1 MKSELNYSEFKGIG
15 AGYGRNTLPI
25 QALPTSK
32 KTEKWKKAT
41 VDALERQGITQ
52 IESNL
57 RFRDYR
63 AMTEGRFT
71 YAGTGFGEFQDLPW
85 FDREIRKVRENKG
98 IPTYIKHFD
107 FIGMIV
113 NALSG
118 VYNELDD
125 KYRIESTDEYFTNE
139 YIRTKTEMLHKYA
152 SQLFQEEINK
162 MLLMRGIDP
171 NKQDFE
177 SQEEQQ
183 AYQQELNNQVKALT
197 PPEIEQF
204 MAKNF
209 KILAIEW
216 AQNTL
221 TADKEEFYLTEEDR
235 ELFIDYLLT
244 GRWFRHYRV
253 GYDNYTIESWRPEE
267 TFFSQDVDAKFPQE
281 GEFVGR
287 ITTMSTSNIINRF
300 GHLMTTKEIEAIS
313 NYWDMKLS
321 DWESGG
327 NVTRNSKGVSPSNAV
342 FPEHS
347 IVPFHNY
354 KDHLIN
360 TALEDALGVP
370 VGRTLDE
377 QGNEATRWLPRYDT
391 DFNFS
396 ATAHS
401 SYLRDDIEVRTD
413 AVRVTEGYWRSWKR
427 VGILIHENDFGSL
440 SVDIVTD
447 DLLDDFLED
456 EEIKKLRNV
465 SITELQRALKEDKLD
480 EYSNTITYT
489 YVPEAWKFVK
499 IKGNGSTIKDDLYLD
514 VRPLDY
520 QIKGSRSQMY
530 DILLP
535 VGGMIDT
542 GIAVK
547 LEPYQQL
554 HNIVMNQNTE
564 LLEKELGV
572 FFMFDISALP
582 AEYQG
587 QTTQD
592 ALYQM
597 RETIKDTG
605 LAGADLSPENLAGGN
620 RPNLFSR
627 QEVTFVAQMQQR
639 MAMAEAYKQMGFNQI
654 GLTPQLL
661 GQMSTYETAEGVKQG
676 VQASHALIN
685 HLFDKMNRAKA
696 KSNELHLA
704 IAQYCVT
711 EGKDKTLITRK
722 GDGELR
728 FIDIMKEDGEV
739 FPLRFLGVKPVGNS
753 KDRKIVEQIKQYI
766 FSDNTVSKTYQ
777 DIIEL
782 LSNPDLAEMQEV
794 AKKIEITNRKRI
806 EEDRAFQDSQLKQ
819 NLDAQAKDKE
829 AERAHEKELE
839 ILNIEG
845 DLKGKY
851 IDGMSRVSDKNL
863 EVDAYGRIEDAY
875 QQTID
880 NELKNKALSL
890 KVDDN
895 NRKSEDS
902 KMSKQIELKKLAQK
916 DKELSIKEKA
926 VQVQEEG
933 NRINKN

>member
-15 AGYGRNTLPI
+15 SGYGRNTLPI
-25 QALPTSK
+25 QALPSSK
-32 KTEKWKKAT
+32 KTEKWKKACA
-41 VDALERQGITQ
+41 DALERQGIVQ
-52 IESNL
+52 IEQNL

-85 FDREIRKVRENKG
+85 FDKEIRKVRQDKG

-118 VYNELDD
+118 VYMELDD
-125 KYRIESTDEYFTNE
+125 KYKVESTDEYFTNE

-152 SQLFQEEINK
+152 AQIFQEEINK
-162 MLLMRGIDP
+162 MLLMRGVDP

-177 SQEEQQ
+177 SEEEQQ
-183 AYQQELNNQVKALT
+183 AYQQELQNQAKALT

-221 TADKEEFYLTEEDR
+221 TSDKEEFYLTEEDR

-267 TFFSQDVDAKFPQE
+267 TFFSQDVDARFPQE

-300 GHLMTTKEIEAIS
+300 GHLMSTKQIESIS
-313 NYWDMKLS
+313 NYWNQKS
-321 DWESGG
+321 TDWDTGV
-327 NVTRNSKGVSPSNAV
+327 NVTRNSNGVSPIDSV
-342 FPEHS
+342 FPQHE

-360 TALEDALGVP
+360 TALEDALGQP
-370 VGRTLDE
+370 LGQTLDAN
-377 QGNEATRWLPRYDT
+377 GNPTTKWLPRYDE
-391 DFNFS
+391 DINFS
-396 ATAHS
+396 STAHS
-401 SYLRDDIEVRTD
+401 SYLRDDIDVRTD

-427 VGILIHENDFGSL
+427 IGVLIHENKFGSL
-440 SVDIVTD
+440 SVDLVTD
-447 DLLDDFLED
+447 DLLEDFIE
-456 EEIKKLRNV
+456 EQEIKKLRNV
-465 SITELQRALKEDKLD
+465 SITELQLALKEERLE
-480 EYSNTITYT
+480 EYINTITYT

-499 IKGNGSTIKDDLYLD
+499 IKGNATTIKDDLYLD

-535 VGGMIDT
+535 VGGIIDT

-572 FFMFDISALP
+572 FFMFDITGLP
-582 AEYQG
+582 AEYQD
-587 QTTQD
+587 QTTQE

-605 LAGADLSPENLAGGN
+605 FAVADLSRQNTAGN
-620 RPNLFSR
+620 QPNLFAR

-639 MAMAEAYKQMGFNQI
+639 ITMAEYYKQQGFNQI

-661 GQMSTYETAEGVKQG
+661 GQMGTYETAEGVKQG

-704 IAQYCVT
+704 IAQYCAV

-728 FIDIMKEDGEV
+728 FIDIMKEDGEL
-739 FPLRFLGVKPVGNS
+739 FPLRYLGVKPVANS

-766 FSDNTVSKTYQ
+766 FADNTIQKSYR
-777 DIIEL
+777 DIVDL
-782 LSNPDLAEMQEV
+782 LSNPVLAEIQET
-794 AKKIEITNRKRI
+794 AKKIEVENQKRI
-806 EEDRAFQDSQLKQ
+806 QDDRAFQDSQLSKQ
-819 NLDAQAKDKE
+819 LEAEAKEKDV
-829 AERAHEKELE
+829 ERAHEKELKQ
-839 ILNIEG
+839 LDIEG
-845 DLKGKY
+845 ELKGKY

-863 EVDAYGRIEDAY
+863 ELDAYGRVEDAY
-875 QQTID
+875 QQTIE
-880 NELKNKALSL
+880 NEFQQQGLAIKA
-890 KVDDN
+890 DDN
-895 NRKSEDS
+895 KRKAETD
-902 KMSKQIELKKLAQK
+902 KLNNQKEMVKIAQK
-916 DKELSIKEKA
+916 DRELTIKEKA
-926 VQVQEEG
+926 LDVQREG
-933 NRINKN
+933 NIINKN